1 MHLCMMRKATGICN
15 KIKKMF
21 LKLKNRLNV
30 FVMWKMTNLIH
41 TKLSDFHQPS
51 LRYRVHHPCFPLAIQ
66 NPVALHSQ
74 CGFHSRKRVNKAGST
89 SLLPRSGT
97 EQRLK
102 LKGEEQRGNLWE
114 CGHILG
120 CKQLPQEREFVR
132 SRQHF

>member
-21 LKLKNRLNV
+21 LQIKDKLNG
-30 FVMWKMTNLIH
+30 FVMGKMTNLIY
-41 TKLSDFHQPS
+41 TKLSQFHQPS

-66 NPVALHSQ
+66 NPLASHSQ

-97 EQRLK
+97 EQGLK
-102 LKGEEQRGNLWE
+102 LKGKEQRGNLWE
-114 CGHILG
+114 RGHILG
-120 CKQLPQEREFVR
+120 YKQVPQEREFVW